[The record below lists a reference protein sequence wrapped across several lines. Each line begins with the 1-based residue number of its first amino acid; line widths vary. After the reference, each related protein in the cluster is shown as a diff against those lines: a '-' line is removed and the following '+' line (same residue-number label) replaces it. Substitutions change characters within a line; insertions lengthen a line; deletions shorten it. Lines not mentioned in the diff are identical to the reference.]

1 MHNMKFMRVLVA
13 CAACLGAGT
22 PVFAEKIPLA
32 AIESYIESITTARGT
47 FEQINPD
54 KSRVTGQL
62 ILKRPWRARFDY
74 DAPVN
79 SSVIAAAGSLTIVD
93 GKSDSKQV
101 YPLNKTPLVHLLRPN
116 VDLSTTTDVVAH
128 TYNGRHTIVTMVD
141 RNNLEA
147 GQIHLVFEG
156 PSPKLVQWI
165 IRTGGE
171 QTYVVLKS
179 LDLGGPVSDSVF
191 QEGR

>member
-1 MHNMKFMRVLVA
+1 MKFMRVLVA

-74 DAPVN
+74 DAPVT
-79 SSVIAAAGSLTIVD
+79 SSVIAAGGSLIILD
-93 GKSDSKQV
+93 RKSDSTQV
-101 YPLNKTPLVHLLRPN
+101 YPLSKTPLVHLLRPN
-116 VDLSTTTDVVAH
+116 VDLTTTADVVAH

-141 RNNLEA
+141 RNDLEA

-165 IRTGGE
+165 IRSGGE
-171 QTYVVLKS
+171 QTYVLLNS
-179 LDLGGPVSDSVF
+179 LDLGGPVADSVF
-191 QEGR
+191 KEGR

>member
-1 MHNMKFMRVLVA
+1 MKFMRVLVA

-147 GQIHLVFEG
+147 GQIHLVFDDLIFHY
-156 PSPKLVQWI
+156 KLQSDTKNHHHYLYPLFPI
-165 IRTGGE
+165 II
-171 QTYVVLKS
+171 YICSVLLPINYS
-179 LDLGGPVSDSVF
+179 YL
-191 QEGR
+191 